1 MKLCQLLDKQLTRL
15 QQKFPQEQVVSHFRI
30 QEKYSI
36 TDRLQAHLVLSGGL
50 GNSPYVQARLRERY
64 SLGNAPFPNARS
76 LQVRVAPE
84 PQLVVCKGIVADR
97 VQKLKT
103 GKSVL
108 GWRCSRASYGTLCK
122 VRYNPQNPSH
132 FGRNPVKDSLDGNLY
147 VMNWIDWFVK
157 EVRSIISVVR

>member
-1 MKLCQLLDKQLTRL
+1 M
-15 QQKFPQEQVVSHFRI
+15 
-30 QEKYSI
+30 
-36 TDRLQAHLVLSGGL
+36 LSGGL
-50 GNSPYVQARLRERY
+50 GNSVYVQTRLRERY
-64 SLGNAPFPNARS
+64 SFGNTSFPNARS

-122 VRYNPQNPSH
+122 VPYNPQNPLH
-132 FGRNPVKDSLDGNLY
+132 FSQPTRKDPLDGKLY
-147 VMNWIDWFVK
+147 ITDCISWFIKQVSK
-157 EVRSIISVVR
+157 LKIHQLFIGHWKLIGLGRTRVDRLSNCQAFHPKVHSPKSHESKPRS